1 MSPRTGR
8 PPVENPKSDRITV
21 RLTEYQQ
28 KILFECAEKLG
39 TSKADVMIKGLNLME
54 IAKDSSEARQLFDAI
69 EILNELLKSEN
80 PLIREQMSKYVQ
92 QQIQQVKSNFQWYLD
107 SIKK

>member
-8 PPVENPKSDRITV
+8 PPTENPKSDRITV

-28 KILFECAEKLG
+28 KVLAECAEKLG
-39 TSKADVMIKGLNLME
+39 TSKADIICRGLSLME
-54 IAKDSSEARQLFDAI
+54 VEKDNYEARQLFDAI
-69 EILNELLKSEN
+69 DLLNEFAQKNS
-80 PLIREQMSKYVQ
+80 PLVDK
-92 QQIQQVKSNFQWYLD
+92 QIKQVESNFKWFLD

>member
-8 PPVENPKSDRITV
+8 PPVDNPKCDRITV

-28 KILFECAEKLG
+28 KILSECAEKLG
-39 TSKADVMIKGLNLME
+39 TSKADIMIKGLNLMDIE
-54 IAKDSSEARQLFDAI
+54 KDSLEAKCLFDNI
-69 EILNELLKSEN
+69 EILNELIKKDSPED
-80 PLIREQMSKYVQ
+80 LIIEQMT
-92 QQIQQVKSNFQWYLD
+92 QIESNFKNYLD